1 MVTVI
6 IGPGTMAPD
15 NPTANDVAVN
25 IRYFNQIIHHHK

>member
-25 IRYFNQIIHHHK
+25 ISISIKLTP